1 MFKYEISFYELN
13 ILNSKFL
20 HTLLSWYMNS
30 ASLLDAHSCWHFL
43 LPHFTC
49 PAFRFLLSCFQ
60 ISILLLSDFMDKLL
74 SDVKFPALRS
84 FRFHCSCLQISHFL
98 LSFLLN
104 WGLSFCPCLRV
115 FNVYFCVRGFPPKS
129 EQIYGSGKV
138 ILWKSNPKVFCNFE
152 KSKFDQT
159 LMKLWFWKIKVWS
172 TLDETQT
179 VFLQELVSF
188 SHKPIFLELKYGL
201 PIPKPL
207 NTCLVAILFFLLV
220 WRQTGGCQLWPE
232 EDLLTRPAD
241 AVASLSMVAMKI
253 STWAHKSKFNGYL
266 DVPLWEIPM

>member
-74 SDVKFPALRS
+74 SDVKFLLWDFTLPA

-138 ILWKSNPKVFCNFE
+138 ILWKSNPKVFCNPCGFR
-152 KSKFDQT
+152 SNN
-159 LMKLWFWKIKVWS
+159 LSRYVWA
-172 TLDETQT
+172 T
-179 VFLQELVSF
+179 
-188 SHKPIFLELKYGL
+188 
-201 PIPKPL
+201 
-207 NTCLVAILFFLLV
+207 FFLKTETCINNSKTHSTNTRSKDDFGELQFFPLACHGWTSWFFSPSRAATESASV
-220 WRQTGGCQLWPE
+220 W
-232 EDLLTRPAD
+232 
-241 AVASLSMVAMKI
+241 K
-253 STWAHKSKFNGYL
+253 
-266 DVPLWEIPM
+266 WEIQRQQPEN